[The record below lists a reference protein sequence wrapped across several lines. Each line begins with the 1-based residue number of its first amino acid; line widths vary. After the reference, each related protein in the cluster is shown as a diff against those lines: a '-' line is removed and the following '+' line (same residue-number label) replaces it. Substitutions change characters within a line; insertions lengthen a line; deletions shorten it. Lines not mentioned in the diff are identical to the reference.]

1 MRTKF
6 TAILLVL
13 SATVLF
19 GKPSTPAPGSPER
32 KAICD
37 AIREYVL
44 AQTRKPIARSILF
57 KIEFLKVDGNYAGF
71 EGVPVN
77 PDGSPVPDGLL
88 GDAVFMTFL
97 KKTNGDW
104 RVVQDLTRSDV
115 PSDEEMSQ
123 IRRKFPA
130 DIPSGVI
137 PDFWRKL
144 LRP

>member
-1 MRTKF
+1 MKTKF
-6 TAILLVL
+6 TAILLLL

-37 AIREYVL
+37 AMREYVL
-44 AQTRKPIARSILF
+44 AQTGKPIARSILF

-71 EGVPVN
+71 KGFPVN

-88 GDAVFMTFL
+88 GDTVFMTFL
-97 KKTNGDW
+97 KKTNGNW

-130 DIPSGVI
+130 DIPSSVI

>member
-1 MRTKF
+1 MKTKL

-13 SATVLF
+13 AATALF

-37 AIREYVL
+37 AMREYVL
-44 AQTRKPIARSILF
+44 SQTKKPAARSILF

-71 EGVPVN
+71 EGFPVN
-77 PDGSPVPDGLL
+77 ADGSPVPDGLY

-97 KKTNGDW
+97 KKANGNW

-115 PSDEEMSQ
+115 PSDEELRQ
-123 IRRKFPA
+123 LRRKFPP
-130 DIPSGVI
+130 DIPTSVM

>member
-1 MRTKF
+1 MRTQF
-6 TAILLVL
+6 PAILLLL
-13 SATVLF
+13 SATALF
-19 GKPSTPAPGSPER
+19 AKPSTPAPGAPER

-37 AIREYVL
+37 AMREYVV
-44 AQTRKPIARSILF
+44 AQTRKPVARSFLF

-71 EGVPVN
+71 QGFPVN
-77 PDGSPVPDGLL
+77 SDGSPVPDGLF

-97 KKTNGDW
+97 EKTNGNW
-104 RVVQDLTRSDV
+104 RVVHDLTRSDV
-115 PSDEEMSQ
+115 PSDEELVK

-130 DIPSGVI
+130 DIPSSVM